1 MIGENNFFPDTKEI
15 GRTTNGMVK
24 ARTTTQIEASTQAI
38 NDTRHGRGEYKYS
51 DEDMTYIG
59 MWRHGKRSGKEIS

>member
-1 MIGENNFFPDTKEI
+1 MYNYPNGDIYTGEW
-15 GRTTNGMVK
+15 M
-24 ARTTTQIEASTQAI
+24 
-38 NDTRHGRGEYKYS
+38 NDTRHGRGEYQYS

>member
-1 MIGENNFFPDTKEI
+1 M
-15 GRTTNGMVK
+15 
-24 ARTTTQIEASTQAI
+24 